1 MHHYSVRYHFSQ
13 RFNAP
18 ASDAFEWATDYGP
31 GDLALMGEGGRRSV
45 KALSDD
51 VVILTDLFHVRGK
64 GRVTKEKL
72 VRIYGERLFWT
83 STHLT
88 GPNRHSQFLYQIAQ
102 EGNDMSRL
110 DFTGSQVFH
119 DEKEPPAQMIR
130 SMARTLTKEDSL
142 AWRRLARAME
152 KDFSARHTRR
162 T

>member
-1 MHHYSVRYHFSQ
+1 M
-13 RFNAP
+13 
-18 ASDAFEWATDYGP
+18 DAFEWATDYGP

-45 KALSDD
+45 KVLSDD
-51 VVILTDLFHVRGK
+51 IVILTDSFHERGK
-64 GRVTKEKL
+64 GRITKKKL

-88 GPNRHSQFLYQIAQ
+88 GPNRHSQFLYQIIQ
-102 EGNDMSRL
+102 EGNDKSRL

-119 DEKEPPAQMIR
+119 EEEEPSAQRIR

-152 KDFSARHTRR
+152 KDLSESHPRR

>member
-1 MHHYSVRYHFSQ
+1 M
-13 RFNAP
+13 
-18 ASDAFEWATDYGP
+18 
-31 GDLALMGEGGRRSV
+31 

-102 EGNDMSRL
+102 EGKDMSRL

-119 DEKEPPAQMIR
+119 EEKEPSAQKIR
-130 SMARTLTKEDSL
+130 SMARTLTKDDSL

-152 KDFSARHTRR
+152 KDLSASHPRR